1 MSVVNNVK
9 ALISTSKLTNL
20 ANAIRNK
27 TGEVKSYTIDEMIEK
42 INEMGS
48 SVLTS
53 LNVTTNGIYTPPS
66 GFDGFNNINVNVPNN
81 LVLIDTVEVNGVNG
95 IQTNIDMSWFD
106 TYDYIIFVP
115 DLIFSTSDWAYIT
128 QDSTTGGDYSAKVSS
143 LGLHNNVILNPLQG
157 QLWFCWFREH
167 SSRPLLGTV
176 VSYLYWYLYGA
187 NNTMTGTIKIY
198 GIKLT

>member
-1 MSVVNNVK
+1 MSVINNVK

-53 LNVTTNGIYTPPS
+53 LNVTTNGTYTPPS
-66 GFDGFNNINVNVPNN
+66 GFDGFDSVNVNVPNN
-81 LVLIDTVEVNGVNG
+81 LILIDTIEVNGVNG
-95 IQTNIDMSWFD
+95 IQTDINMSWFD
-106 TYDYIIFVP
+106 TYDYVVMIP
-115 DLIFSTSDWAYIT
+115 NLTFSTSDWLYVMADGT
-128 QDSTTGGDYSAKVSS
+128 NF
-143 LGLHNNVILNPLQG
+143 NNSYAEKAESVAPSQALFL
-157 QLWFCWFREH
+157 
-167 SSRPLLGTV
+167 SRISNV
-176 VSYLYWYLYGA
+176 VYGAWNNDRMTSRYAPTSYLYWRLYYA
-187 NNTMTGTIKIY
+187 SVTMTGTIKIY